1 MLTKEKESFMKNVIY
16 SMLAKI
22 SKMDAET
29 KQLTAQVEA
38 QALLLSAMLITIGK
52 GGSFE
57 GMIEAV
63 KQAIN
68 AALDAEDNTF
78 KSETTVLLTQFNAL
92 LSIAASLDKKAPELD
107 VSGLLKLTSSLS
119 SDKGL

>member
-1 MLTKEKESFMKNVIY
+1 MKNVIY

-57 GMIEAV
+57 EMIEAV

>member
-1 MLTKEKESFMKNVIY
+1 MKNVIY

-22 SKMDAET
+22 SKMDAEA

-57 GMIEAV
+57 VMVEAV
-63 KQAIN
+63 KQ
-68 AALDAEDNTF
+68 
-78 KSETTVLLTQFNAL
+78 STQHWTRKII
-92 LSIAASLDKKAPELD
+92 LSNPKRQFC
-107 VSGLLKLTSSLS
+107 
-119 SDKGL
+119 

>member
-1 MLTKEKESFMKNVIY
+1 MKNVIY

-22 SKMDAET
+22 SKMDAEA

-57 GMIEAV
+57 EMVEAV
-63 KQAIN
+63 KQ
-68 AALDAEDNTF
+68 
-78 KSETTVLLTQFNAL
+78 STQHWTRKII
-92 LSIAASLDKKAPELD
+92 LSNPKRQFC
-107 VSGLLKLTSSLS
+107 
-119 SDKGL
+119 

>member
-1 MLTKEKESFMKNVIY
+1 MKNVIY

-22 SKMDAET
+22 SKMDAEA

-38 QALLLSAMLITIGK
+38 QSLLLSAMLITIGK

-57 GMIEAV
+57 EMVEAV

-78 KSETTVLLTQFNAL
+78 KSETTVLLSQFNAL
-92 LSIAASLDKKAPELD
+92 LSIAVSLDKKEPELD
-107 VSGLLKLTSSLS
+107 VSRLLKLTSSLS

>member
-1 MLTKEKESFMKNVIY
+1 MKNVIY

-52 GGSFE
+52 GGSF
-57 GMIEAV
+57 
-63 KQAIN
+63 
-68 AALDAEDNTF
+68 
-78 KSETTVLLTQFNAL
+78 
-92 LSIAASLDKKAPELD
+92 
-107 VSGLLKLTSSLS
+107 
-119 SDKGL
+119 

>member
-1 MLTKEKESFMKNVIY
+1 MKNVIY

-22 SKMDAET
+22 SKMDAEA

-57 GMIEAV
+57 EMVEAV

-68 AALDAEDNTF
+68 AALN
-78 KSETTVLLTQFNAL
+78 SE
-92 LSIAASLDKKAPELD
+92 
-107 VSGLLKLTSSLS
+107 
-119 SDKGL
+119 

>member
-1 MLTKEKESFMKNVIY
+1 MKNVIY

-22 SKMDAET
+22 SKMNAET

-52 GGSFE
+52 DGSFE
-57 GMIEAV
+57 EMVEAV

-68 AALDAEDNTF
+68 AALDSEDNSF

-92 LSIAASLDKKAPELD
+92 LSIAASLDKKDPELD
-107 VSGLLKLTSSLS
+107 VSRLLQLTSSLS